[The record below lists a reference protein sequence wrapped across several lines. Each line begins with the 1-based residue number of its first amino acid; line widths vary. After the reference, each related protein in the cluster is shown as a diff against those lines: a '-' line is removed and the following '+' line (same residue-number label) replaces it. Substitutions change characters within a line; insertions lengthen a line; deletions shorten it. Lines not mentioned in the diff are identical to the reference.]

1 MKAEEEKHA
10 FREVY
15 PVNPPFA
22 LAGIE
27 EYKGKLRYVVIEPI
41 LTEREK
47 QILEKVKRI
56 LLEEVRVSPEDLRE
70 EEKIRRLVRDKVY
83 EIIRNYKF
91 KLTEEQI
98 NKITYYIIR
107 DSLGYG
113 KIDVLIRDP
122 NIEDI
127 SVDGANIPIYVW
139 HRMYENLPTTI
150 VLNENEL
157 RSLIS
162 RLSYRVGKQ
171 VTVSRPILDGLLPE
185 GYRVHIALSQIS
197 LRGGSFSIR
206 KFAETPFTI
215 IDLIRFGTIST
226 EMAAYFWTLLEH
238 LRSIM
243 VCGATAAGKTTL
255 LNAISMLIH
264 PDAKIVTI
272 EESREL
278 RLPHENWVPLVTRP
292 ALQEGMEEITLFD
305 LLKSAMRQRPDY
317 VVVGEI
323 RGEEAYTFFQA
334 IATGHSGLCS
344 IHADSIEAAIK
355 RLMTKP
361 MNVPLLLVP
370 MMNTLVLISRVKID
384 NKIVRRVVRI
394 TEIEGVEEKGEWV
407 KLNEVFTWTGA
418 DEDRFEYSGRS
429 YMIKKISEIKHI
441 PEEVI
446 EAELRDKNL
455 IIRWMVNRGLRRYEN
470 VASIIEEYYRNR
482 TSLLRRVKIEATYY
496 GIK

>member
-1 MKAEEEKHA
+1 MKVEEEKRA
-10 FREVY
+10 FKEVY

-27 EYKGKLRYVVIEPI
+27 EYRGRLRYVVIEPI
-41 LTEREK
+41 LTENE
-47 QILEKVKRI
+47 QEVLEKVKRI
-56 LLEEVRVSPEDLRE
+56 LLEEIRVPLEDLRE
-70 EEKIRRLVRDKVY
+70 EEKVKKLVRDKTY

-98 NKITYYIIR
+98 NKIIYYIVR

-113 KIDVLIRDP
+113 KIDVLIKDP

-127 SVDGANIPIYVW
+127 SIDGANIPIYVW

-150 VLNENEL
+150 TLDENEL

-185 GYRVHIALSQIS
+185 GYRVHIALNQIS
-197 LRGGSFSIR
+197 LRGGSLSIR

-264 PDAKIVTI
+264 PDAKIITI

-278 RLPHENWVPLVTRP
+278 RLPHKNWIPLVTRP

-344 IHADSIEAAIK
+344 IHADSIDAAIK

-361 MNVPLLLVP
+361 MKVPLLLIP
-370 MMNTLVLISRVKID
+370 MMNVLVLISRVKID
-384 NKIVRRVVRI
+384 NKIVRRVTKV
-394 TEIEGVEEKGEWV
+394 TEIEGIEEKGEWI

-429 YMIKKISEIKHI
+429 YMVKKISEIKHI

-446 EAELRDKNL
+446 ETEFRDKNL
-455 IIRWMVNRGLRRYEN
+455 IIKWMANRGLRRYEN
-470 VASIIEEYYRNR
+470 VAGIIEEYYRNR
-482 TSLLRRVKIEATYY
+482 ASLLRRVKVEATYY

>member
-1 MKAEEEKHA
+1 VKAEEEKHA

-197 LRGGSFSIR
+197 LRGGSLSIR

>member
-1 MKAEEEKHA
+1 MKAEEEKRA
-10 FREVY
+10 FKEVY

-27 EYKGKLRYVVIEPI
+27 EYKGRLRYVVIEPI
-41 LTEREK
+41 LTEEEK

-56 LLEEVRVSPEDLRE
+56 LLEEIRVSPEDLRE
-70 EEKIRRLVRDKVY
+70 EEKIRKLVRDKVY
-83 EIIRNYKF
+83 EIVKNYKF

-197 LRGGSFSIR
+197 LRGGSLSIR

-264 PDAKIVTI
+264 PDAKIITI

>member
-1 MKAEEEKHA
+1 MKAEGEKRA

-56 LLEEVRVSPEDLRE
+56 LLEEVRVSPEELRE
-70 EEKIRRLVRDKVY
+70 EERIRKLVRDKVY
-83 EIIRNYKF
+83 EIIKNYKF

-98 NKITYYIIR
+98 SKITYYIIR

-197 LRGGSFSIR
+197 LRGGSLSIR

-215 IDLIRFGTIST
+215 IDLIKFGTIST

-264 PDAKIVTI
+264 PDAKIITI

-482 TSLLRRVKIEATYY
+482 TSLLRRVKVEATYY